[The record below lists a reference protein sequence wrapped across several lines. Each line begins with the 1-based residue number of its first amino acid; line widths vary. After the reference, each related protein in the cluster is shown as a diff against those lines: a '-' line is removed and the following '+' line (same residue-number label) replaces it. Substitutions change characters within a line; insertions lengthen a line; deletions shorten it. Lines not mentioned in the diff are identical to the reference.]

1 MREGTKVATGW
12 RWVKRELNGDEVLTK
27 PRRPFLEFEIP
38 FVGVLCSAT
47 FARTWE
53 WARDGDV
60 LWAAWLPM
68 RKPDIGGGCLILGP
82 LSMFVG
88 WSRNAQA

>member
-1 MREGTKVATGW
+1 MADEGAHRSKGW
-12 RWVKRELNGDEVLTK
+12 RWVKRPLAAGEAMTK
-27 PRRPFLEFEIP
+27 PRRPFLEFEI
-38 FVGVLCSAT
+38 VGVLCSAT

-68 RKPDIGGGCLILGP
+68 RRPEIGGGCLIVGP
-82 LSMFVG
+82 LSVFAG
-88 WSRNAQA
+88 WNR